1 MWWVIMVVADDE
13 ALSFKWRKSCYD
25 SYAHALSRVHTSN
38 VLMVIPGTISL
49 ETSKLSNLQYR
60 TTSDI
65 SA

>member
-1 MWWVIMVVADDE
+1 MVVADDE

-49 ETSKLSNLQYR
+49 ETSKQSNLQYR
-60 TTSDI
+60 STSDI